1 MRGVQEEMVR
11 SSKKAS
17 AIKMTRRTMV
27 RVVKVANGGSLQTSA
42 GATLT
47 GAGRNAEGSRHCQ
60 DQARR

>member
-17 AIKMTRRTMV
+17 AIKMTRTMV
-27 RVVKVANGGSLQTSA
+27 RVVKVANRGSLQTSA